1 MPQRPVSND
10 ELAAVGRSFGLSPRA
25 DNPRLFDGPTDKI
38 DAMKAVVNR
47 MKAGETLDAVLGNKP
62 TQPAKSQEPSTAR
75 KFVNKAAELLPAAGA
90 VAFTGLGSSPQLGY
104 AVGQGYRELVQR
116 GSEIVPALRDLWNLD
131 PQYRAAALQAGTGG
145 AGEGLASMVPG
156 ARAAIAGYHEMQGGK
171 PYTGAADIALG
182 GLEAATLGQS
192 GTLAALL
199 KSKPAKT
206 AAQIGLSLLGG
217 AGGGI
222 AAREGA
228 KAMGASEDVAGAVER
243 VGQLAGGAAGAVTPL
258 ATDRVVSSVKQRAA
272 GATLGGIKGY
282 KLGGYPAGVV
292 GSVAGAISPETAAS
306 ASKASIVN
314 ALERVASGAKASK
327 VVELPA
333 SVRANAQ
340 ELVGDYAAL
349 ANETGIDYRH
359 VKDPQ
364 LSTDYKNAKKYID
377 AHVAAG
383 ETVDP
388 DLVTLYD
395 SLRAETIQRKSQIG
409 VAAHNEAMRTLSDAA
424 SQGPKAYDK
433 AWSVLP
439 KRTQKMLVDV
449 DGDLVNQ
456 LQSRSR
462 NAGGKLG
469 KPVDDPW
476 FELVNDITSEPATSV
491 EVPPESPGT
500 GYATWTQPVSGTRV
514 SPGAWVS
521 TDAPLVEPSDLS
533 PAPMSAAAIRAQ
545 QRGSKLFSPKVG
557 YSLEKIMEARELQD
571 MADKYYAQRGLLGGD
586 IDAAFMQR
594 FKTLAHSVL
603 GEDKRNRYT
612 FETAQ
617 TTPTKSTLNGALW
630 NMFSHELPAGT
641 LKRLGFKKD

>member
-1 MPQRPVSND
+1 MAKRPVSVQ
-10 ELAAVGRSFGLSPRA
+10 ELSAAAGRFNGTPVEGKPRA
-25 DNPRLFDGPTDKI
+25 FKFP
-38 DAMKAVVNR
+38 DAAASDAWNKAVDR
-47 MKAGETLDAVLGNKP
+47 LEAGETLDAVLGNKP
-62 TQPAKSQEPSTAR
+62 TQPEQVKEPSVAR
-75 KFVNKAAELLPAAGA
+75 KFVNTAAELLPAAGA
-90 VAFTGLGSSPQLGY
+90 VTFAAAGLPPYLGY
-104 AVGQGYRELVQR
+104 AGGQGYRELVQR
-116 GSEIVPALRDLWNLD
+116 GSEIVPAVRDLWNLD
-131 PQYRAAALQAGTGG
+131 PKYRSAALAGSTGG
-145 AGEGLASMVPG
+145 AVEGLASMVPG
-156 ARAAIAGYHEMQGGK
+156 ARAAITGYREMQSGR

-199 KSKPAKT
+199 KDKPAKT
-206 AAQIGLSLLGG
+206 AAQIGLGLLGG

-243 VGQLAGGAAGAVTPL
+243 VGQLTGGTAGAVTPS
-258 ATDRVVSSVKQRAA
+258 AVRNKTFQRVV
-272 GATLGGIKGY
+272 GGIVGGTTGA
-282 KLGGYPAGVV
+282 KLGPGGVLTGAYI
-292 GSVAGAISPETAAS
+292 GSEKAPKVFKRLGLAATETP
-306 ASKASIVN
+306 
-314 ALERVASGAKASK
+314 RT
-327 VVELPA
+327 VELPA

-340 ELVGDYAAL
+340 ELVGDYAGL
-349 ANETGIDYRH
+349 ANEAGIDYRY

-383 ETVDP
+383 ETIDP
-388 DLVTLYD
+388 DLITLYD

-433 AWSVLP
+433 AWSALP

-469 KPVDDPW
+469 KPAADPW

-521 TDAPLVEPSDLS
+521 TDAPLVQPEAS
-533 PAPMSAAAIRAQ
+533 PTPMSAAASRAQ

-571 MADKYYAQRGLLGGD
+571 MADQYYAQRGLLGGD